1 MERKLP
7 RPRLVKQRQ
16 SGRVQSLHGVV
27 RAGARM
33 TTSSNALP
41 HLRPLHVDP
50 TLPLS
55 RRTELRL
62 QNMERFTRRL
72 ANTSIGFDEKSL
84 AMETAVQSLGQLL
97 VALIRER
104 ELSRSES
111 P

>member
-1 MERKLP
+1 
-7 RPRLVKQRQ
+7 
-16 SGRVQSLHGVV
+16 
-27 RAGARM
+27 M
-33 TTSSNALP
+33 TTSSNDLP
-41 HLRPLHVDP
+41 GLRPLPVDP

-84 AMETAVQSLGQLL
+84 AMESAVQSLGRLL
-97 VALIRER
+97 VAQLREMER
-104 ELSRSES
+104 SRSES

>member
-1 MERKLP
+1 MMTSLNDLP
-7 RPRLVKQRQ
+7 
-16 SGRVQSLHGVV
+16 S
-27 RAGARM
+27 
-33 TTSSNALP
+33 
-41 HLRPLHVDP
+41 LRPLPVDP

-84 AMETAVQSLGQLL
+84 AMESAVHALGQLL
-97 VALIRER
+97 VAQLREMER
-104 ELSRSES
+104 SRSES